1 MDFGLDN
8 FFRRRKNYFL
18 CSFFSGFFFGKKRRR
33 RRKNKTDKVNDD
45 DDDDDVATHAAAFG
59 GIQFDAKKRTFVKT
73 YNHVFHSQLLHR
85 SRERHDGENRL
96 KGTGADVR
104 VAVGRRVSYY
114 AFHFFLSLL
123 FWHARD
129 ERWRRRPAEM
139 SSRLR
144 WTATHRGCEC
154 DSASGY
160 SRALDVFTS
169 TRTGYTGVYRPS
181 PISRSRFT
189 KI

>member
-1 MDFGLDN
+1 ML
-8 FFRRRKNYFL
+8 
-18 CSFFSGFFFGKKRRR
+18 FFFWLFLAKRER
-33 RRKNKTDKVNDD
+33 RRKNKTDKVTD

-96 KGTGADVR
+96 EGTGADVR
-104 VAVGRRVSYY
+104 VAVGRRVSSY
-114 AFHFFLSLL
+114 AFHFFPS
-123 FWHARD
+123 FFGARD
-129 ERWRRRPAEM
+129 ERWRRRPVEM

-169 TRTGYTGVYRPS
+169 TRTGCTGVYRPS